1 MFWICVGLLGAA
13 YAGAIGMGFT
23 CSKLWSKAVTVISHS
38 ALAGILW
45 HKATRVD
52 FGKKASI
59 VGFYMF
65 VWKVSGHS
73 LRDWNFTILWAQ
85 TSDFWM
91 LRIGAR

>member
-65 VWKVSGHS
+65 VWKVGVHS
-73 LRDWNFTILWAQ
+73 LGSLDLYR
-85 TSDFWM
+85 S
-91 LRIGAR
+91 